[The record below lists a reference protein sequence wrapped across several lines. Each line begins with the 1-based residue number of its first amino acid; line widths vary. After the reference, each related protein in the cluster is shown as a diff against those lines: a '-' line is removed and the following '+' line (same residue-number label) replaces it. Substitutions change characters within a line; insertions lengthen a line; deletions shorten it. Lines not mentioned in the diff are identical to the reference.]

1 MCCGYSK
8 HEYQDLSKT
17 FILNFKFTQFF
28 NFYPKEVTI
37 SRKSGKS
44 PKRPK
49 PSKGD
54 INQNNLRERLQ
65 KLRKMANAKN
75 RGNEVRLLEC

>member
-8 HEYQDLSKT
+8 HEYRDLSKT
-17 FILNFKFTQFF
+17 FILNLEFTRFF